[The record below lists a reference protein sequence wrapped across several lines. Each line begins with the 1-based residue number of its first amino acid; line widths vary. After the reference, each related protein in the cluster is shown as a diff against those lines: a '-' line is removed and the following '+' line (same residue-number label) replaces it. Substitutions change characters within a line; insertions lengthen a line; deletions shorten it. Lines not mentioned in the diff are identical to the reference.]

1 MPNLMEVSKERKSA
15 VWARLLKQW
24 RGIPSA
30 VLSHTDPDKG
40 DHACSI
46 SNMIRAEIFQALQMS
61 AGDMIT
67 VVLWGILAFILAL
80 VALERRI

>member
-1 MPNLMEVSKERKSA
+1 MILPA
-15 VWARLLKQW
+15 W

-40 DHACSI
+40 DPACSI
-46 SNMIRAEIFQALQMS
+46 SNMIRAKIFQALPMP